1 VKKLNTKI
9 EYLNQIIDFEI
20 NVIKSGDQNKY
31 IKKNNE
37 NMNIFP
43 IINNL
48 INKRLR
54 SNTMPFIGNL
64 IKSNIKS
71 TYWFRE
77 KTF

>member
-1 VKKLNTKI
+1 MKKLNIKI

-20 NVIKSGDQNKY
+20 NVTKSGDQNDY
-31 IKKNNE
+31 INKNNQ
-37 NMNIFP
+37 NINIFP

-54 SNTMPFIGNL
+54 SNTMLIIGNL

-71 TYWFRE
+71 TYWF
-77 KTF
+77 